1 MSEDQKIED
10 SSKSRK
16 PGRPEE
22 MHSNVS
28 QPKIIEEGEAQIE
41 KSDIITSD
49 IQNMEVHHHPH
60 VEKKRFKEYFLE
72 FVMISLAVTLG
83 FFAENIREN
92 IATREKEKHYIEN
105 IIADLKT
112 DTSNITLSVHM
123 QNLLLKKMDEVL
135 KIPVEKLDDLSMQDT
150 LYQNLV
156 PFYASSWIFVQNNNT
171 VTQLKNAGGFNV
183 FTNQKAV
190 DSISAVY
197 YYHDSWIKIN
207 ADLYMKSYEKTADIA
222 AQLIRLPES
231 IFSFDDTTQILIP
244 IDNKI
249 VIQHNVILF
258 EQLYS
263 NIRFQ
268 KGELVVCIQ
277 TEKEYFQKVER
288 LLKFLESEYDLK

>member
-1 MSEDQKIED
+1 
-10 SSKSRK
+10 
-16 PGRPEE
+16 
-22 MHSNVS
+22 
-28 QPKIIEEGEAQIE
+28 
-41 KSDIITSD
+41 
-49 IQNMEVHHHPH
+49 MEVHHHPDLQH
-60 VEKKRFKEYFLE
+60 KKKKFKEYFLE
-72 FVMISLAVTLG
+72 FVMIFLAVTLG
-83 FFAENIREN
+83 FIAENIREN
-92 IATREKEKHYIEN
+92 IVNHEKEKHYIEN

-112 DTSNITLSVHM
+112 DTANITLSVHL
-123 QNLLLKKMDEVL
+123 QNLLLNKMDEVL
-135 KIPVEKLDDLSMQDT
+135 KIPIEKLDNLSMQDT

-197 YYHDSWIKIN
+197 YYYDSWIKIN
-207 ADLYMKSYEKTADIA
+207 TDLYIKSNEKTNDIA
-222 AQLIRLPES
+222 TQLIRLPES
-231 IFSFDDTTQILIP
+231 ILSFDDTTHILTP

-258 EQLYS
+258 EQMYS

-268 KGELVVCIQ
+268 KGELIVCIE

-288 LLKFLESEYDLK
+288 LLKLLQSEYDLK

>member
-1 MSEDQKIED
+1 
-10 SSKSRK
+10 
-16 PGRPEE
+16 
-22 MHSNVS
+22 
-28 QPKIIEEGEAQIE
+28 
-41 KSDIITSD
+41 
-49 IQNMEVHHHPH
+49 MEVHHHPH
-60 VEKKRFKEYFLE
+60 VEKKGFKEYSLE
-72 FVMISLAVTLG
+72 FLMIFLAVTLG
-83 FFAENIREN
+83 FIAENIREN
-92 IATREKEKHYIEN
+92 IVNHEKEKHYIEN

-112 DTSNITLSVHM
+112 DTANITLSVHL

-135 KIPVEKLDDLSMQDT
+135 KIPIEKLDDLSMQDT

-197 YYHDSWIKIN
+197 YYYDSWIKIN
-207 ADLYMKSYEKTADIA
+207 TDLYIKSYEKTNDIA
-222 AQLIRLPES
+222 TQLIRLPES
-231 IFSFDDTTQILIP
+231 IFSFVDTTHILTP
-244 IDNKI
+244 MDNKI

-268 KGELVVCIQ
+268 KGELIICIE
-277 TEKEYFQKVER
+277 TEKEYFRKVER
-288 LLKFLESEYDLK
+288 LLKLLQSEYDLK